1 MNVVHELQA
10 SGGRAQWDGY
20 NSNGQKFS
28 SGVYFLVAQM
38 SAKVNVELVK
48 LLLYNDM
55 KQESP
60 TDISSL
66 KESADA
72 LMLEDASK
80 QLDLSVVI
88 IHYQTP

>member
-1 MNVVHELQA
+1 
-10 SGGRAQWDGY
+10 
-20 NSNGQKFS
+20 
-28 SGVYFLVAQM
+28 M

-66 KESADA
+66 KESAFINT
-72 LMLEDASK
+72 EDASTVG
-80 QLDLSVVI
+80 LSVVI
-88 IHYQTP
+88 MYRPQNCSKAVESFNHFYP